1 MIIQQATLY
10 FKEGTSDKVYQ
21 AWVDKNETT
30 QDCQVNYA
38 FGRRGSKLRGGRKTD
53 HPVSQWSATKIYSD
67 LIDSKLKKG
76 YGYDYPSY

>member
-21 AWVDKNETT
+21 TWVDKNEAT
-30 QDCQVNYA
+30 QECTVQFA
-38 FGRRGSKLRGGRKTD
+38 FGRRGSRLRGGSKTSY
-53 HPVSQWSATKIYSD
+53 PTSQWSATKIYND
-67 LIDSKLKKG
+67 LVDSKIKKG